1 MRGAFDDYREL
12 NQPVQGRD
20 TELTLSATMLLMIF
34 FGLVLLCGLCFGLGY
49 ATGHRGVQD
58 ASTIVPSAESA
69 AALSG
74 SHSKPDADGQAN
86 AVIAQPDATADDSS
100 SSSAIATDATTQS
113 SAVAAVAI
121 SPGAAQQVKP
131 ALGAVINPIQ
141 AARPAASAVGPALS
155 GAGTFPGALMVQI
168 AAISEQVDA
177 DVLVGALR
185 RRGYAV
191 VERREPIDGLIH
203 VRVGPFKRRDE
214 AEQWRQKLLNDGYNA
229 IVQP

>member
-1 MRGAFDDYREL
+1 MRGAFDDYRRTE
-12 NQPVQGRD
+12 PACAGSRYGTYSKRD
-20 TELTLSATMLLMIF
+20 HVAHDLFRPGSAVRTLLRARLR
-34 FGLVLLCGLCFGLGY
+34 
-49 ATGHRGVQD
+49 HRPPRRAD

-155 GAGTFPGALMVQI
+155 GAGTFP
-168 AAISEQVDA
+168 
-177 DVLVGALR
+177 
-185 RRGYAV
+185 
-191 VERREPIDGLIH
+191 ER
-203 VRVGPFKRRDE
+203 
-214 AEQWRQKLLNDGYNA
+214 
-229 IVQP
+229 